1 MPQSGHGDGVYQQ
14 SVVNGVSGIKTTVFP
29 FSMKKHAVLG
39 FWKASSR

>member
-1 MPQSGHGDGVYQQ
+1 MPQSGHGDGCL
-14 SVVNGVSGIKTTVFP
+14 STKHSLKSGIKTTVFP